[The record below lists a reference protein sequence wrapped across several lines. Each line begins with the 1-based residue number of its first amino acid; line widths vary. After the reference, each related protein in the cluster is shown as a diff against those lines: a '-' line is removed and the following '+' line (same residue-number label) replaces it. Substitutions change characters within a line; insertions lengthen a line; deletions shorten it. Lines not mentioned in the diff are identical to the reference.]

1 VLVLALLGLCLG
13 AGTATA
19 QVPYDMS
26 YQGRLTDA
34 VGAPLTGLVDMQMRI
49 YDVISGGSALYV
61 EDHTNVIV
69 DDVGAFSVRL
79 GAGTALLGTFDTALF
94 AGVNRYLEVV
104 VDGSALTPRLIIGS
118 VPYAMHADNASSAQA
133 AADGAQATADAN
145 AAEISTY
152 ATAITT
158 NATAIADEAAARTAA
173 DAVHG
178 ADIAANAAGIS
189 ANASGITGN
198 ATAVS
203 GNTTSIAANT
213 TGISSNAIAIAAI
226 VDQSAE
232 IAALQAQ
239 VVALQTYHVAASCGN
254 STVEAGI
261 ETCDDGNT
269 TDDGNGCSASCQRN
283 NICGNGLVE
292 SSYETC
298 DDGGVAD
305 ADGCSASCMEESGWN
320 CAGEPSTCSQARFQ
334 ACADGLTVADTATGL
349 LWERKT
355 TTGDVHDVTNTYTW
369 SSTGTLADGTAFTV
383 FLAGLNGATFAGHTN
398 WRLPFISEL
407 QSILV
412 GSGVLVDA
420 NTDPADP
427 NSGLNATG
435 QATTCTAAPCID
447 PDFAAIGGP
456 TASLIYSS
464 ASTNAANPNFAWHAD
479 FFDGDVNSD
488 FDLLKT
494 DDGPVR
500 AVRAGSC
507 SP

>member
-1 VLVLALLGLCLG
+1 MMRFLSRSTAAPVLVLALLGLCLG

-104 VDGSALTPRLIIGS
+104 VDGEALTPRLIIGS

-189 ANASGITGN
+189 ANTSGITGN

-213 TGISSNAIAIAAI
+213 TGISSNAIAIGQASATDVVHAADIAANVLDISSNTTNISANATSISANTSAIAGYPDAAPTTGYHAFASDGESHRVWDAETGIAWHDSPDNQLRSLDDHNIYLTEVINGGKSNGTDFACLSDGCNLQLPTLHQLEKLAQDCISVAVFSQNDGLWSYTGAQASHCASVWPDPSLGQPGNCTWSRTINAADPTQAYAICI
-226 VDQSAE
+226 VEGQSLTATIVVAALSAE
-232 IAALQAQ
+232 LP
-239 VVALQTYHVAASCGN
+239 LRGCGGMSLMEAPSSIE
-254 STVEAGI
+254 ST
-261 ETCDDGNT
+261 
-269 TDDGNGCSASCQRN
+269 
-283 NICGNGLVE
+283 
-292 SSYETC
+292 
-298 DDGGVAD
+298 
-305 ADGCSASCMEESGWN
+305 
-320 CAGEPSTCSQARFQ
+320 P
-334 ACADGLTVADTATGL
+334 
-349 LWERKT
+349 
-355 TTGDVHDVTNTYTW
+355 
-369 SSTGTLADGTAFTV
+369 
-383 FLAGLNGATFAGHTN
+383 
-398 WRLPFISEL
+398 
-407 QSILV
+407 
-412 GSGVLVDA
+412 
-420 NTDPADP
+420 
-427 NSGLNATG
+427 
-435 QATTCTAAPCID
+435 
-447 PDFAAIGGP
+447 
-456 TASLIYSS
+456 
-464 ASTNAANPNFAWHAD
+464 
-479 FFDGDVNSD
+479 
-488 FDLLKT
+488 
-494 DDGPVR
+494 
-500 AVRAGSC
+500 
-507 SP
+507 